1 MITGQSHCEITDP
14 EFFSF
19 LFEKDQGSGRAV
31 ELLLQGKNSTGIRKF
46 IRGLILMIDLA
57 WSGVESR
64 YRVSEYCLPTLAHL
78 TDGVQTCYLQ
88 KLLSMTANPTHH
100 SIFTSSALLSL
111 SQFQTR

>member
-1 MITGQSHCEITDP
+1 MIDHTGQSHCEITDP

-57 WSGVESR
+57 WFR
-64 YRVSEYCLPTLAHL
+64 CRIA
-78 TDGVQTCYLQ
+78 VQ
-88 KLLSMTANPTHH
+88 S
-100 SIFTSSALLSL
+100 F
-111 SQFQTR
+111 

>member
-1 MITGQSHCEITDP
+1 MITQDNLICEITDP

-19 LFEKDQGSGRAV
+19 LFEKDQGYGRAV

-57 WSGVESR
+57 WFSSGVESR
-64 YRVSEYCLPTLAHL
+64 YRVSEYCLP
-78 TDGVQTCYLQ
+78 TCYLQ